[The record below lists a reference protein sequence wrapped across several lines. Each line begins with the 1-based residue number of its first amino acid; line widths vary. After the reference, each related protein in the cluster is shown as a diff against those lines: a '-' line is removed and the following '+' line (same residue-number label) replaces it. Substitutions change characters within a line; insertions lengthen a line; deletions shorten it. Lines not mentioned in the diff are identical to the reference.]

1 MWNGTRGALAYFGA
15 AASTLPFHG
24 DGGQFTFEGFGPGAG
39 QSVLVEESWF
49 WSGEGS
55 GFTGGTHFFIE
66 KASYVKLR
74 DVSLRYALG
83 GGTVSRFLGF
93 TRAELSFTGRNLV
106 TWTDYTGMDP
116 ESNLAGQ
123 NNGRG
128 LEYFNT
134 PRIRSYVF
142 QINLVR

>member
-1 MWNGTRGALAYFGA
+1 MWNGTRGALSYFGTA
-15 AASTLPFHG
+15 ESTLPFHG
-24 DGGQFTFEGFGPGAG
+24 EGGLFTFEGFGPGAG
-39 QSVLVEESWF
+39 DEVLVEESWF

-66 KASYVKLR
+66 TASYVKLR
-74 DVSLRYALG
+74 DVSIRYALG
-83 GGTVSRFLGF
+83 GVNRFLGF
-93 TRAELSFTGRNLV
+93 DRAEFSFTGRNLV

-116 ESNLAGQ
+116 ESNLSGQ

-142 QINLVR
+142 QINLIR